1 MSGQPRSFGFV
12 VFQHEESVNFAY
24 KLLNGVELHGSKIRL
39 EPHFMTKGGTIVDGG
54 SAFNRFASALASPSP
69 SSVPSR
75 RKMEGNMVSYM
86 GSLVYDWLLSAGDK
100 KLAEKFKKEAKPE
113 PLPPNSP
120 RLSDIVKHYKETTPQ
135 KRKAEPAVNGNAKK
149 AKKDESSSDDD
160 SCDDEAPAAKAAP
173 APAKK
178 EAPAKMEVDESS
190 DDDSS
195 DEEEEKPAA
204 KPAAKPVAAK
214 KEESSSSE
222 EESSDEE
229 EETKPAAK
237 PAPAKAAPKKEE
249 TSSEEDS
256 SDEEEEA
263 KPAAKAP
270 VAAKPAAAKKEES
283 SSDEDDSSDEDE
295 APAKPAAK
303 KPAAAAPVKKEESS
317 DDDSDDS
324 SDDEGEEKP
333 AAKAAPVKAAAKKE
347 DDDDSSSE
355 EDSSDDDDEDEK
367 PVKKA
372 APAEEDG
379 GMKIKSNKGKTVDD
393 MKTPTKADQSFG
405 DKSMSEEGR
414 KIFIHNV
421 GEEFTYETFQEQVE
435 KYGEVTDFFNPGR
448 GFAFITFSTNDE
460 AQACIKGMDNTEVGG
475 NTIQMNIARPKGEKP
490 APGTGGK
497 RQQAADGCKLFVHGV
512 TQEINNADL
521 QAAFEAH
528 GTVTDAYNPGKG
540 FAFVTFSKA
549 SEATAA
555 MEALDNQEVCGVFV
569 NVSVAK
575 PKGGESTPRGGGRG
589 GRGGGGGGGG
599 RRQEVEGA
607 KLFVH
612 NVSEETPTDDLYE
625 AFGKHGTV
633 TDAYNPGRGFAF
645 ITFATAAEANK
656 AIEAME
662 GQEVCGRTIQCN
674 VAKPRE
680 SGGGGGGRGGRGG
693 GRGGGGRGGA
703 RGGGRGGRG
712 GMSISAGGGGTG
724 ANKKMSF
731 D

>member
-1 MSGQPRSFGFV
+1 
-12 VFQHEESVNFAY
+12 
-24 KLLNGVELHGSKIRL
+24 
-39 EPHFMTKGGTIVDGG
+39 MTY
-54 SAFNRFASALASPSP
+54 S
-69 SSVPSR
+69 
-75 RKMEGNMVSYM
+75 
-86 GSLVYDWLLSAGDK
+86 
-100 KLAEKFKKEAKPE
+100 
-113 PLPPNSP
+113 
-120 RLSDIVKHYKETTPQ
+120 
-135 KRKAEPAVNGNAKK
+135 
-149 AKKDESSSDDD
+149 
-160 SCDDEAPAAKAAP
+160 
-173 APAKK
+173 
-178 EAPAKMEVDESS
+178 
-190 DDDSS
+190 
-195 DEEEEKPAA
+195 EEEEGARL
-204 KPAAKPVAAK
+204 KPVFVRAK
-214 KEESSSSE
+214 DRLTIQEREREELKAKQAERELAKMAE
-222 EESSDEE
+222 ERRRQTLRMVEAEVRKGLEGPSKDGETVTLEQIETDDEN
-229 EETKPAAK
+229 
-237 PAPAKAAPKKEE
+237 
-249 TSSEEDS
+249 
-256 SDEEEEA
+256 DEVEYEAWKLREMKRLKRDREEA

-270 VAAKPAAAKKEES
+270 AAAKPAAAKKEES

-303 KPAAAAPVKKEESS
+303 KAAAAAPAKKEES

-324 SDDEGEEKP
+324 SDDEEEEKP
-333 AAKAAPVKAAAKKE
+333 AAKAAPAKTAAKKE
-347 DDDDSSSE
+347 DEDDSSSE

-379 GMKIKSNKGKTVDD
+379 GMKIKSNKGKTVED

-607 KLFVH
+607 KLFV
-612 NVSEETPTDDLYE
+612 
-625 AFGKHGTV
+625 
-633 TDAYNPGRGFAF
+633 
-645 ITFATAAEANK
+645 
-656 AIEAME
+656 
-662 GQEVCGRTIQCN
+662 
-674 VAKPRE
+674 
-680 SGGGGGGRGGRGG
+680 
-693 GRGGGGRGGA
+693 
-703 RGGGRGGRG
+703 
-712 GMSISAGGGGTG
+712 
-724 ANKKMSF
+724 
-731 D
+731 

>member
-1 MSGQPRSFGFV
+1 M
-12 VFQHEESVNFAY
+12 
-24 KLLNGVELHGSKIRL
+24 
-39 EPHFMTKGGTIVDGG
+39 
-54 SAFNRFASALASPSP
+54 
-69 SSVPSR
+69 
-75 RKMEGNMVSYM
+75 
-86 GSLVYDWLLSAGDK
+86 
-100 KLAEKFKKEAKPE
+100 
-113 PLPPNSP
+113 
-120 RLSDIVKHYKETTPQ
+120 
-135 KRKAEPAVNGNAKK
+135 
-149 AKKDESSSDDD
+149 
-160 SCDDEAPAAKAAP
+160 
-173 APAKK
+173 
-178 EAPAKMEVDESS
+178 
-190 DDDSS
+190 
-195 DEEEEKPAA
+195 
-204 KPAAKPVAAK
+204 
-214 KEESSSSE
+214 
-222 EESSDEE
+222 
-229 EETKPAAK
+229 
-237 PAPAKAAPKKEE
+237 
-249 TSSEEDS
+249 
-256 SDEEEEA
+256 
-263 KPAAKAP
+263 
-270 VAAKPAAAKKEES
+270 KEES

-303 KPAAAAPVKKEESS
+303 KAAAAPAKKEESS
-317 DDDSDDS
+317 DDDDDDS
-324 SDDEGEEKP
+324 SDDDEEEEKP
-333 AAKAAPVKAAAKKE
+333 ATKAAPAKAAAKKE

-435 KYGEVTDFFNPGR
+435 KYGEVTDFLNPGR

-460 AQACIKGMDNTEVGG
+460 AQACIKGMDNAEVGG

-555 MEALDNQEVCGVFV
+555 MEALDNREVCGVFV

-575 PKGGESTPRGGGRG
+575 PKGGESTPRRGGRG

-693 GRGGGGRGGA
+693 RGGGRGGGGRGGA